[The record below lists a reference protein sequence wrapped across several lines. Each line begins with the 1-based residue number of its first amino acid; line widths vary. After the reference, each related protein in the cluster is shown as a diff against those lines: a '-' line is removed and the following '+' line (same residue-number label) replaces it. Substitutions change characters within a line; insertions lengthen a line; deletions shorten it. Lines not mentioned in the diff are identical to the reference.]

1 MSEDTKNTDYKHPRF
16 GDQQDWRKW
25 TQKSKPKLY
34 AIKSKA
40 DPSKT
45 VWQQLQGPNPH
56 ETGPGRKIIKQGGDL
71 L

>member
-45 VWQQLQGPNPH
+45 VWHAFRVRRVRLPGKEGPPS
-56 ETGPGRKIIKQGGDL
+56 G
-71 L
+71 